1 MANYEYKYII
11 GEKVKVLNEK
21 NPGVVTKIDV
31 ERGLIYVL
39 FPRNR
44 EEIYSFPESIEQEV
58 IIPPANKRR

>member
-1 MANYEYKYII
+1 MSSYEYKYII

-21 NPGVVTKIDV
+21 NPGVVTRIDV

-44 EEIYSFPESIEQEV
+44 EEVFSFPESIEQE
-58 IIPPANKRR
+58 IILVPANKRK